1 MSTEQP
7 FDPQLIEQTKQQIQ
21 KLVREIAQLTKDQVS
36 PGEFYG
42 EFLPRVV
49 QALAA
54 IGGAVWATDEN
65 GRLGLQYQVNLEAT
79 KLRENEEGQAQHGR
93 LLYKC
98 LGGDSGILV
107 PPHSGVSEDDDEAA
121 NPTDVL
127 LVLGPLKAD
136 EDTVGVLEI
145 IQRAEAGPA
154 TQQGYLRFAMQMC
167 ELAGDYLKSH
177 KLRDFGGR
185 EALWTLLEGFS
196 HDVHMQL
203 DPRETA
209 YTIANE
215 GRRLIECDRVSVAIR
230 HGNKCKIEAVSGQD
244 IFDKRSNTVRLL
256 GKLATAVV
264 ATGDSVWY
272 AGDTRDMAPQVEDA
286 VQEYVDESHS
296 KNVAVLPL
304 RRPEMV
310 EEDDPD
316 KREAPAEPIGA
327 LIVEQ
332 IEDSRVPETMVQRV
346 DVVCR
351 HSSIALANALEHQSL
366 FLMPLWRAIGKAKWV
381 LRARTLPKTLAILG
395 LILAALLWLILWPT
409 DFVMDCKG
417 TLEPI
422 TRQDVFAPANAK
434 VIELLVKH
442 GQFVEGGKTVLAR
455 LEDDTLRKQMI
466 DVQGQL
472 AATGEQISAKGRE
485 LGDRDL
491 SRIETERIKGE
502 LQALLER
509 AKSLRDQMKILK
521 KQERDLDIVSPISG
535 RVLSW
540 DLEDRLRLAPVNLGQ
555 FLLRIA
561 DPNGDWELNLDMPD
575 TQMGHIARFRN
586 ELPDGEKQ
594 DVTFILATDPG
605 IEHEGT
611 VREIA
616 RIAEVEGEEG
626 NMVQIK
632 VDFKKAE
639 LLAALMAA
647 EGDRTP
653 HLRPGAEV
661 NAEVHCG
668 RCSIGYSVFHK
679 AFEFVQSRI
688 IFPYF

>member
-54 IGGAVWATDEN
+54 IGGAVWTTDEN
-65 GRLGLQYQVNLEAT
+65 GRLALQYQVNLEAT
-79 KLRENEEGQAQHGR
+79 KLRENEEGQAKHGR

-98 LGGDSGILV
+98 LGGDDGILV
-107 PPHSGVSEDDDEAA
+107 PPHSGVSEDDDEAV
-121 NPTDVL
+121 NPTDFL

-136 EDTVGVLEI
+136 QDTVGVLEI

-196 HDVHMQL
+196 HDVHTQL
-203 DPRETA
+203 DPHETA

-244 IFDKRSNTVRLL
+244 VFDKRSNTVRLL

-264 ATGDSVWY
+264 ATGESVWY

-316 KREAPAEPIGA
+316 KREPPAEPIGA

-381 LRARTLPKTLAILG
+381 LRARTLPKTLAISG
-395 LILAALLWLILWPT
+395 LILAVLLWLIFWPT
-409 DFVMDCKG
+409 DFEMDCKG
-417 TLEPI
+417 TLEPVI
-422 TRQDVFAPANAK
+422 RQDVFAPTDAK
-434 VIELLVKH
+434 VIELKVKH
-442 GQFVEGGKTVLAR
+442 GDWVEQGDLLAR
-455 LEDDTLRKQMI
+455 LEDDNLRRQMI
-466 DVQGQL
+466 DVQGQI

-485 LGDRDL
+485 LANRGL
-491 SRIETERIKGE
+491 SKIERERANGE
-502 LQALLER
+502 LQALRER
-509 AKSLRDQMKILK
+509 AVSLRAQMAILK
-521 KQERDLDIVSPISG
+521 KQQSDLDIVSPIGG

-540 DLEDRLRLAPVNLGQ
+540 DLEDRLRHAPVNRGQ
-555 FLLRIA
+555 LLLRVA
-561 DPNGDWELNLDMPD
+561 DPNGKWELNLDMPD

-586 ELPDGEKQ
+586 KLPDGEKQ

-616 RIAEVEGEEG
+616 PIAEVEGEEG

-632 VDFKKAE
+632 VDFKKAD
-639 LLAALMAA
+639 LLAALKAP
-647 EGDRTP
+647 EDGKTP

-661 NAEVHCG
+661 NAEVNCG

>member
-1 MSTEQP
+1 M
-7 FDPQLIEQTKQQIQ
+7 
-21 KLVREIAQLTKDQVS
+21 
-36 PGEFYG
+36 
-42 EFLPRVV
+42 
-49 QALAA
+49 AA
-54 IGGAVWATDEN
+54 IGGAVWATDED
-65 GRLGLQYQVNLEAT
+65 GRLALQYQVNLEAT
-79 KLRENEEGQAQHGR
+79 KLRDDEEGQAQHGR

-98 LGGDSGILV
+98 LSGDGGILV
-107 PPHSGVSEDDDEAA
+107 PPHSGASEDDDEAT
-121 NPTDVL
+121 NPTDFL

-196 HDVHMQL
+196 HDVHAYL

-230 HGNKCKIEAVSGQD
+230 RGNKCKIEAVSGQD
-244 IFDKRSNTVRLL
+244 LFDKRSNTVRLL

-264 ATGDSVWY
+264 ATGDSIWY

-304 RRPEMV
+304 RRPQMV

-332 IEDSRVPETMVQRV
+332 IEDSRVPQTMVQRV

-381 LRARTLPKTLAILG
+381 LRARTLPKTLAISG
-395 LILAALLWLILWPT
+395 IILAALLWLIFWPT
-409 DFVMDCKG
+409 DFLVDCKG
-417 TLEPI
+417 TLEPVI
-422 TRQDVFAPANAK
+422 RQDIFAPADAK
-434 VIELLVKH
+434 VIELRVKH
-442 GQFVEGGKTVLAR
+442 GDLVEPNDVLAK
-455 LEDDTLRKQMI
+455 LEDDNLRKQMI
-466 DVQGQL
+466 DVQGQI
-472 AATGEQISAKGRE
+472 AATGEQISAKIRE
-485 LGDRDL
+485 RGHRGLT
-491 SRIETERIKGE
+491 SIEAERIDGE
-502 LQALLER
+502 LQALRKR
-509 AKSLRDQMKILK
+509 AESLLAQMAILK
-521 KQERDLDIVSPISG
+521 KQEKDLEIVSPIHG

-540 DLEDRLRLAPVNLGQ
+540 DLEDRLKLAPVNRGQ

-561 DPNGDWELNLDMPD
+561 DPTGKWELDLDMPD
-575 TQMGHIARFRN
+575 TQMGHVARYHNGF
-586 ELPDGEKQ
+586 
-594 DVTFILATDPG
+594 ATG
-605 IEHEGT
+605 
-611 VREIA
+611 
-616 RIAEVEGEEG
+616 
-626 NMVQIK
+626 
-632 VDFKKAE
+632 
-639 LLAALMAA
+639 
-647 EGDRTP
+647 
-653 HLRPGAEV
+653 
-661 NAEVHCG
+661 
-668 RCSIGYSVFHK
+668 
-679 AFEFVQSRI
+679 
-688 IFPYF
+688 